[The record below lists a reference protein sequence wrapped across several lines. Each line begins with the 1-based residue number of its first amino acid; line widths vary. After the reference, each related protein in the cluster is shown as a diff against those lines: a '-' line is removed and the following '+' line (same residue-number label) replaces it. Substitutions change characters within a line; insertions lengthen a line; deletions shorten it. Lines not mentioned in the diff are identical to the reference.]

1 MTDEFRDLGSLVPAR
16 PEPTSP
22 STPTETH
29 GDEIGGWGI
38 IGFVLLIVGGA
49 ITAVSVNQGD
59 SAASS
64 LAAVFGSLMSVL
76 GFFALMVAAVAKGV
90 QIGNRS

>member
-1 MTDEFRDLGSLVPAR
+1 MTDEFRDLGSFVPA
-16 PEPTSP
+16 PTEPTSP

-38 IGFVLLIVGGA
+38 IGFVLLVVGGA

-59 SAASS
+59 SAASG
-64 LAAVFGSLMSVL
+64 LAALLGSLMSIV